1 MKEIETEQLI
11 ETLRRQQALSDKL
24 QQSHLRLQSAVAGGS
39 VRVAWHR
46 EQRRYYL
53 HAAILAL
60 LLAAVVDACSPAS
73 GTAAVRNSHNMTRSQ
88 AVSETTKLMVTG
100 EKA

>member
-1 MKEIETEQLI
+1 MKKIETEQLI

-24 QQSHLRLQSAVAGGS
+24 RQSHLRLQSAVAGGS

-60 LLAAVVDACSPAS
+60 LLAALVDACSPAS
-73 GTAAVRNSHNMTRSQ
+73 GTAAVRNSHNMTRTQ
-88 AVSETTKLMVTG
+88 AINNAVIYLTSDE
-100 EKA
+100 EA